1 MSHRVVPSLPLGHG
15 FSLVYRHTF
24 IQWPHN
30 QDRVKNASI
39 QESFKTLCKI
49 RCMKWS
55 PILVTSHRILQLTF
69 IAAHMHLI
77 NGSQNCVLN
86 LIMYKEEELTP
97 YVKVAAKKTN
107 FVKLNL
113 DRCCVLGLSSFFRLP
128 SFSGHLYCWA
138 YWCIL
143 RPYELV
149 PNNINK

>member
-113 DRCCVLGLSSFFRLP
+113 DCCCVFRNILIFEATFIFRSSLLLS
-128 SFSGHLYCWA
+128 
-138 YWCIL
+138 IL
-143 RPYELV
+143 VHTQTLWIGP
-149 PNNINK
+149 K